1 MPPLSFYD
9 MSHVTTP
16 PTSATMIYKAPMSRI
31 PSNPAMHDEAMRLLA
46 LADALVGDLPD
57 GHGAFLQPWRGQ
69 VRSWL
74 THPKLESLEG
84 ERALDA
90 LALDL
95 RFLWLRHAHGQSARY
110 LMSPPHRDKKI
121 LPNHHSLG
129 FPYDR
134 WLKPTF
140 LEQRLKALHPA
151 PAGWLGEAVVL
162 SSGMAG
168 ISAFLQHHRVR
179 VHDFWQRPPGPVTL
193 HWYGGYFEIA
203 RTLHLLC
210 CGTFQA
216 RRHAQQQTLFESV
229 ARGLGDILLIEPVA
243 ADIQLEVFDLAAFI
257 IAWKQRTAERP
268 CVVVVD
274 TSLVGDAFPIQRLCT
289 DLGPTPPAMVVQ
301 IRSGLKLDQAGLE
314 LGNAG
319 LVNLFV
325 PDSDANQA
333 LLPRISDS
341 LRQARTTLGVGPS
354 HDACAALSAPFFLN
368 AEEFTRHAHA
378 VFANN
383 AHFAKALAPLAKAS
397 GGLIGE
403 VIHPSLSANAA
414 PSWAVAPYV
423 NLRYASD
430 DEGARD
436 FLASVL
442 EREGRE
448 RNLCFRSG
456 SSFGFRS
463 HRFEMGFVRGV
474 KFDTLRVALGA
485 RSGPSLDGVIRLFQD
500 IAAYPDFAALR
511 QAYPQL
517 ARQRP
522 APGGDE
528 GT

>member
-1 MPPLSFYD
+1 
-9 MSHVTTP
+9 
-16 PTSATMIYKAPMSRI
+16 MIYKASMSRT
-31 PSNPAMHDEAMRLLA
+31 PTNLSMQAEAMRLLA
-46 LADALVGDLPD
+46 LADALVGDLPK

-74 THPKLESLEG
+74 TNPKLETLSG
-84 ERALDA
+84 EQALDA

-95 RFLWLRHAHGQSARY
+95 RFLWLRHAHGQSAHY

-121 LPNHHSLG
+121 LPNRGPLG

-140 LEQRLKALHPA
+140 LEQRLNTLHPA
-151 PAGWLGEAVVL
+151 PSGWLSEAVVL
-162 SSGMAG
+162 SSGMAAIG
-168 ISAFLQHHRVR
+168 AFLQHHRATINEL
-179 VHDFWQRPPGPVTL
+179 WTRPRGPVTL

-203 RTLHLLC
+203 RTLNLLC
-210 CGTFQA
+210 SSTFQA
-216 RRHAQQQTLFESV
+216 RRHTRQQTLFDVV
-229 ARGLGDILLIEPVA
+229 AKGLGDMILIEPVA
-243 ADIQLEVFDLAAFI
+243 ADIDLEVFDLDGFI
-257 IAWKQRTAERP
+257 SAWKHRNTERP

-301 IRSGLKLDQAGLE
+301 VRSGLKLDQAGLE

-325 PDSDANQA
+325 PDTNANQA

-354 HDACAALSAPFFLN
+354 HDSCAALSAPFFLN
-368 AEEFTRHAHA
+368 ADEFSRHAHA

-383 AHFAKALAPLAKAS
+383 AAFAKALAPLAKAS

-403 VIHPSLSANAA
+403 VIHPSLSENAA

-423 NLRYASD
+423 NVRYASD

-456 SSFGFRS
+456 SSFGFRG

-500 IAAYPDFAALR
+500 LAAYPDFAALR
-511 QAYPQL
+511 RAYPQL
-517 ARQRP
+517 ARQHP